1 MKIAIIGAGGVG
13 GFFGGKMARAGFDV
27 TFIARGEHL
36 KALKAKG
43 LKVLSTEGDFEV
55 NPVKATDDIKEIG
68 DVELV
73 ILGTKAWQV
82 SEVAASL
89 NKVNNFCSVLPL
101 QNGVM
106 AFDEISA
113 ELGKERVLGGLCR
126 IFSKIESP
134 GVILHTGAEAS
145 LVFGEMDN
153 RKSKRTEEFLDVFR
167 KSGIRSRISDDI
179 QVELWKKFINI
190 CASGLLAVSRST
202 YGEIRQIK
210 ETREM
215 MVELFE
221 EVYAISQKM
230 GINVEHE
237 FIQKTV
243 AFIDTFPHDAT
254 SSLTRDVWEGKP
266 SEIEYQNGTV
276 VRLGERSGIKTPI
289 NRFIYNCILP
299 MELRARETASAMH
312 FSQTTSLSRSS

>member
-1 MKIAIIGAGGVG
+1 
-13 GFFGGKMARAGFDV
+13 MARAGFDV

-36 KALKAKG
+36 KAIKAKG
-43 LKVLSTEGDFEV
+43 LKVLSPEGDFEV
-55 NPVKATDDIKEIG
+55 NPVKVTDDFKEIS
-68 DVELV
+68 DAELV

-82 SEVAASL
+82 KEVAANL
-89 NKVNNFCSVLPL
+89 KKINEICTVLPL
-101 QNGVM
+101 QNGVL
-106 AFDEISA
+106 AYEEISS

-134 GVILHTGAEAS
+134 GVIKHIGAEAS

-153 RKSKRTEEFLDVFR
+153 SRSDRVVKFLEVFH
-167 KSGIRSRISDDI
+167 KSGIKSRISDDI
-179 QVELWKKFINI
+179 QAELWKKFINI
-190 CASGLLAVSRST
+190 CASGLLAVSGST
-202 YGEIRQIK
+202 YGEIRQLK

-266 SEIEYQNGTV
+266 SEIDYQNGAV
-276 VRLGERSGIKTPI
+276 VRLGEKYGIKTPV

-299 MELRARETASAMH
+299 MELRARKTASAMH
-312 FSQTTSLSRSS
+312 FSQTSSFSRLS